1 LEYKELPY
9 RNIFFYLPINNLFL
23 NFFDNPS
30 SFIQDP
36 LRFAKPSGSAFD
48 HGTGGSSAPSPA
60 FPPGGLQG
68 RPVRQRA
75 AKSTA
80 PSRGGG
86 SGRPPLKK
94 ELTAFEKTFAIQNP
108 RDLPEFTVVDLADL
122 RGGTFLRGA
131 MMIMLVTHFRR
142 TH

>member
-1 LEYKELPY
+1 LES
-9 RNIFFYLPINNLFL
+9 IFNLL
-23 NFFDNPS
+23 LKYSLSNPS
-30 SFIQDP
+30 SLIQDP

-48 HGTGGSSAPSPA
+48 HGTGSSAPIPA

-68 RPVRQRA
+68 HPVRPRA

-80 PSRGGG
+80 PARGGG
-86 SGRPPLKK
+86 GGRPPLKK

-122 RGGTFLRGA
+122 RGGTLLRIA
-131 MMIMLVTHFRR
+131 IWWSCWSDAFHSDLQSKEIKR
-142 TH
+142 

>member
-1 LEYKELPY
+1 LKYS
-9 RNIFFYLPINNLFL
+9 FG
-23 NFFDNPS
+23 NPS

-48 HGTGGSSAPSPA
+48 HGTGGSSTPSPA

-68 RPVRQRA
+68 RPVRPRA

-80 PSRGGG
+80 PARGGG
-86 SGRPPLKK
+86 SGGRPPLKK

-122 RGGTFLRGA
+122 RGGIFFA
-131 MMIMLVTHFRR
+131 ESYMVDLVVILVGSFPF
-142 TH
+142 